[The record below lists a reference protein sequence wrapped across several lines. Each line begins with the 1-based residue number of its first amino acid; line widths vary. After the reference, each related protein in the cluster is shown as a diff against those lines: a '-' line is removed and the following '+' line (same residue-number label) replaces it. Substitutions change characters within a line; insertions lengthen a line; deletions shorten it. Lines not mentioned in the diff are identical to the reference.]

1 MSRTYRAVTKYV
13 LRPATIESS
22 LYHGAARRW
31 QSSDAVKVAIVG
43 SGPSG
48 CYTAKYLQSALQQKD
63 LEGKIDVLER
73 LPTPFGL
80 VRSGVAP
87 DHPEVKNVQN
97 DFTALFEPKDS
108 TISFL
113 GNVTVGKD
121 VSLQELRELYDVVVL
136 SYGCESDRKLGIP
149 GEDTLS
155 GVLSAREFV
164 AWYNG
169 HPDYVHIGNV
179 VADALGDDP
188 GAANVVVVGQGNVAL
203 DCARVL
209 AKGASGL
216 VDTDIASYVFPVLKE
231 GIKSTTIVGRR
242 GHIQGAFTIK
252 ELRELTKLD
261 AEGHDASFVVKE
273 DELDM
278 GNTLASQEEL
288 NTKGARPKV
297 RIDKLL
303 REAAA
308 KPIETS
314 NAKEVH
320 LRFLLNPA
328 RFEASETDPSKLG
341 SVVCERTKLEGD
353 PGSQAAV
360 GTGEFETIP
369 AQLAL
374 ISIGYKGVALPG
386 LEEAELFDSRRGVV
400 VNTHGKAD
408 DSKDGLGGLY
418 VAGWLKR
425 GPSGII
431 GTNISDAKDTVASI
445 AKDLVNQAIKAD
457 GISLKSL
464 LEKRGVKVVDWD
476 AYERIDATETDDS
489 RKRSKDQPRE
499 KLHSIDEMLRA
510 ASL

>member
-1 MSRTYRAVTKYV
+1 M
-13 LRPATIESS
+13 
-22 LYHGAARRW
+22 
-31 QSSDAVKVAIVG
+31 
-43 SGPSG
+43 
-48 CYTAKYLQSALQQKD
+48 
-63 LEGKIDVLER
+63 LER

-97 DFTALFEPKDS
+97 DFTALFEQEDS
-108 TISFL
+108 PISFL

-121 VSLQELRELYDVVVL
+121 VSLQELREHYDAVVL
-136 SYGCESDRKLGIP
+136 AYGCESDRKLGIP
-149 GEDTLS
+149 GEDTLT

-169 HPDYVHIGNV
+169 HPDYVHIGQV
-179 VADALGDDP
+179 VAEALGDDP
-188 GAANVVVVGQGNVAL
+188 ESASVVVVGQGNVAL

-216 VDTDIASYVFPVLKE
+216 VDTDISSYVFPILKD
-231 GIKSTTIVGRR
+231 GVKCTTIVGRR

-252 ELRELTKLD
+252 ELRELTKLE
-261 AEGHDASFVVKE
+261 AEGYGASFVVKE

-278 GNTLASQEEL
+278 GTTPSSLEEL
-288 NTKGARPKV
+288 SAKGARPKV

-308 KPIETS
+308 KPLSES
-314 NAKEVH
+314 NAKEVD

-328 RFEASETDPSKLG
+328 RFEANESDPSKLEA
-341 SVVCERTKLEGD
+341 VVCERTKLEGE
-353 PGSQAAV
+353 PGSQVAV

-386 LEEAELFDSRRGVV
+386 IKETELFDERKGVV
-400 VNTHGKAD
+400 VNVHGKVD
-408 DSKDGLGGLY
+408 DSRDGLGGLY
-418 VAGWLKR
+418 VSGWLKR

-431 GTNISDAKDTVASI
+431 GTNIADAKDTVASI
-445 AKDLVNQAIKAD
+445 AKDLDNQT
-457 GISLKSL
+457 LKEDDSCLQSL
-464 LEKRGVKVVDWD
+464 LEERGIQVVDWTS
-476 AYERIDATETDDS
+476 YERIDAAETDES
-489 RKRSKDQPRE
+489 RKRNKDQPRE
-499 KLHSIDEMLRA
+499 KFCSISEMLDV
-510 ASL
+510 ASF